1 MRRYVAFGVTVL
13 ALLLS
18 VGLVSACSGEGDS
31 ASPTS
36 TGTSEVATDTATAA
50 PSETQT
56 SGATSTPVADAT
68 PFAGD
73 EEAIQYTEV
82 TPDVEGLSSHTD
94 SNQGEPYK
102 YFETWPTL
110 EGFPVLAEEAGA
122 RVTSW
127 RQKFEDQIGPPVPG
141 SPIVQE
147 FNATYTFVVAS
158 GDVIGIRFQVYEF
171 PGAGGANLSHTLWF
185 DLQSGEAVPS
195 TALLAGDDA
204 LQQVADLAIEALK
217 RDRPD
222 LNIPGG
228 IEDGASATDEHYH
241 SLGFT
246 SDGDLIVEFDEYQ
259 VGPGASGSP
268 RVLIPAGVIAPL
280 LSDFGQRAQS
290 EAISPS
296 DSLDLPDTTAAA
308 TTPATTTPPTGGVD
322 CSVQS
327 CIALTFDDGPSG
339 PTVELL
345 DLLRDRGVHVTFF
358 VVGVNASYQPAT
370 VARAAAE
377 GHEIGN
383 HTFDHRDLTMLSK
396 ELITD
401 QITRTSDAIE
411 TATGERPTLLR
422 PPYGAADDRVAA
434 TAGMPLIFWS
444 IDPRDWADHDPELV
458 TQRVLDEAGRGDIVL
473 LHDIHETSV
482 EAVPA
487 ILDGLAERGLVP
499 VTVTELLGPDL
510 VAGQSYRRA
519 S

>member
-1 MRRYVAFGVTVL
+1 MRRHVAIGLTVM
-13 ALLLS
+13 AMLS
-18 VGLVSACSGEGDS
+18 VGILGACSSEGDDT
-31 ASPTS
+31 ASTP
-36 TGTSEVATDTATAA
+36 TGTSEVGTETATAT
-50 PSETQT
+50 PSVTTTVEASQT
-56 SGATSTPVADAT
+56 PGVAAT
-68 PFAGD
+68 PFAG
-73 EEAIQYTEV
+73 EEDIQYAEV
-82 TPDVEGLSSHTD
+82 TPDIAGLSSHTD

-110 EGFPVLAEEAGA
+110 EGFPVLADEAGSQ
-122 RVTSW
+122 VTSW
-127 RQKFEDQIGPPVPG
+127 RQSFEEQFGPPPAG

-147 FNATYTFVVAS
+147 FNASYSFIVAS

-171 PGAGGANLSHTLWF
+171 PGAGGVNLSHTLWF

-195 TALLAGDDA
+195 TALLDGDAA
-204 LQQVADLAIEALK
+204 LQQVSDLAIEALK

-228 IEDGASATDEHYH
+228 IEDGASPTDEHYH

-246 SDGDLIVEFDEYQ
+246 PDGDLIVEFDEYQ
-259 VGPGASGSP
+259 VGPGSSGSP
-268 RVLIPAGVIAPL
+268 RVLIPADVVAPL
-280 LSDFGQRAQS
+280 LSDFGRRAQA
-290 EAISPS
+290 EVMSPS
-296 DSLDLPDTTAAA
+296 DSLDLPDTTAAV
-308 TTPATTTPPTGGVD
+308 TPSATTPPTGGVD
-322 CSVQS
+322 CSVEA

-339 PTVELL
+339 PTTELL

-358 VVGVNASYQPAT
+358 VVGVNATYQPST

-401 QITRTSDAIE
+401 QITRTSDVIE
-411 TATGERPTLLR
+411 AATGKRPTLLR
-422 PPYGAADDRVAA
+422 PPYGATDDKVAA
-434 TAGMPLIFWS
+434 TAGMPLILWS
-444 IDPRDWADHDPELV
+444 IDPRDWADHDSQLV
-458 TQRVLDEAGRGDIVL
+458 TQRVLDAASRGDIVL

-482 EAVPA
+482 QAVPA

-499 VTVTELLGPDL
+499 VTVSELLGSDL